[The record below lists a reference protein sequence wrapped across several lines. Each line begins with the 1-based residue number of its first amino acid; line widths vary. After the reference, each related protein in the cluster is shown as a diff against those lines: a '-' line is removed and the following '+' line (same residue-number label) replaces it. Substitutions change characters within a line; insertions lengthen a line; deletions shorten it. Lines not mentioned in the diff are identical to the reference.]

1 VALFR
6 LRHLQD
12 QQTADVISGDRPGD
26 DLSRK
31 IRSIK
36 WEETMKYL
44 IRGALAAACVW
55 CFSGGVVLAQSV
67 VSELPADQQDN
78 YKIVDPKVPLGPGAY
93 KDFHAKKAPPWKI
106 GYASNYAGNTWRVQ
120 VLEQMTA
127 LFQQYKAAGL
137 VSELVVT
144 QSDLKDAVQIQQMR
158 QMVDDGVDAI
168 IICCSNI
175 TAMNQTIEYAHSKG
189 VPVFSFSGYVTSP
202 YAINATENQ
211 AQGGYS
217 ATKWLAEEIKGKGN
231 VLLVSGI
238 PGFASSDS
246 FNVGAK
252 DALKGYPGIK
262 LVGEVAGK
270 WTDQVAQ
277 VEVQKFLATNPG
289 KIDGIIV
296 QSAAE
301 NGVVNAV
308 LQSGRDMMPIVLG
321 GEASAACY
329 WLNNP
334 KFISKSFHFWPPR
347 GDARLVW
354 DVMMR
359 TLEGQGPKIQSILRP
374 VVPYTIDDVKA
385 SLKPDCDRNSQDWL
399 DAMRDGKDSWW
410 PADVAKDYFLRP
422 QDPLAWRPAN

>member
-1 VALFR
+1 
-6 LRHLQD
+6 
-12 QQTADVISGDRPGD
+12 
-26 DLSRK
+26 
-31 IRSIK
+31 
-36 WEETMKYL
+36 MNYL
-44 IRGALAAACVW
+44 IRGVLAVASVW
-55 CFSGGVVLAQSV
+55 SLSNGAVLAQSA
-67 VSELPADQQDN
+67 VSELPPDQQAN
-78 YKIVDPKVPLGPGAY
+78 YKTVDPKAPIGPSAWR
-93 KDFHAKKAPPWKI
+93 DFHPKKAPPWKI
-106 GYASNYAGNTWRVQ
+106 GYASNYAGNTWRAQ
-120 VLEQMTA
+120 VLDQMTA

-175 TAMNQTIEYAHSKG
+175 TAMNQTIEYAHTKG
-189 VPVFSFSGYVTSP
+189 VPVFSFSGFVTSP
-202 YAINATENQ
+202 LAISATENQ
-211 AQGGYS
+211 AQGGYT
-217 ATKWLAEEIKGKGN
+217 ATKWLGQEIGGKGN

-252 DALKGYPGIK
+252 EALKEFPGIK

-308 LQSGRDMMPIVLG
+308 LQSGRDMMPIMLG

-329 WLNNP
+329 WLKNP

-354 DVMMR
+354 DVMIR

-374 VVPYTIDDVKA
+374 VVPYTIDDVKVQ
-385 SLKPDCDRNSQDWL
+385 LKPDCDRNSQDWL
-399 DAMRDGKDSWW
+399 DAIRDGKDTWW
-410 PADVAKDYFLRP
+410 PPEVANEYFLRP
-422 QDPLAWRPAN
+422 HDPLTWHPTN